1 MSTDSGLIGGAE
13 AAVILAEAHQTRQAT
28 IRQRQVR
35 QILAAYRRI
44 NPGQPIGDWVN
55 GLGDEIYVMLSTA
68 QEVVASEAREY
79 VRDVLAVQGI
89 DADVPEIN
97 PRAFAGIASD
107 GRDLESLIA
116 GAPIRTAARAR
127 AGDTRAVQSGE
138 QWLKMVADTQISDA
152 GRAADS
158 VAIAAADA
166 TVAEPTPE
174 TRRAAAADQTRQ
186 ELLDRLAEAR
196 QRLKEAEERKKAQQP
211 PKLSPGRQADV
222 ERRIEEGKKRRA
234 EEARRRREA
243 KAPPQRGKAGSP
255 VRIGWV
261 RMLTPPSCDRCVLL
275 AGRWY
280 RWSEGFERHPMCD
293 CRHIPSSESDS
304 RNLLTNPEA
313 YFDSLTEQE
322 QNDAFGVS
330 HAEAIRLG
338 ADMGQVVNSHTRKGA
353 VYVADGTEYTFEGT
367 GKRPKRGER
376 GAILRPTVWQ
386 IYREAKGDREA
397 AKQMLRRF
405 RYLAQ

>member
-1 MSTDSGLIGGAE
+1 MSTDSGLATGTE
-13 AAVILAEAHQTRQAT
+13 AAILLAEAHQARQAT
-28 IRQRQVR
+28 IRQRQVT
-35 QILAAYRRI
+35 QILTAYRRI
-44 NPGQPIGDWVN
+44 RPDQPIRDWIN
-55 GLGDEIYVMLSTA
+55 GLGDEVYVLLSTA
-68 QEVVASEAREY
+68 QEVVAGEAKDY
-79 VRDVLAVQGI
+79 VRDALEVQGI
-89 DADVPEIN
+89 EADIPDIN

-107 GRDLESLIA
+107 GRDLESLLA

-127 AGDTRAVQSGE
+127 GGDPRAVQSGE
-138 QWLKMVADTQISDA
+138 QWLKMVVDTQISDA

-158 VAIAAADA
+158 VAIASADA
-166 TVAEPTPE
+166 TIAGTPPSTDRNAQ
-174 TRRAAAADQTRQ
+174 TRR
-186 ELLDRLAEAR
+186 ELLERLAEAR
-196 QRLKEAEERKKAQQP
+196 QRLREAEERKKAEKS

-222 ERRIEEGKKRRA
+222 DRRIEEGRKRRA

-261 RMLTPPSCDRCVLL
+261 RMLTPPSCDRCVIL

-304 RNLLTNPEA
+304 RSLLTNPEA

-322 QNDAFGVS
+322 QDEAFGKS
-330 HAEAIRLG
+330 HADAIRLG

-376 GAILRPTVWQ
+376 GAVLRPTVWQ
-386 IYREAKGDREA
+386 IYREARGDREA

>member
-1 MSTDSGLIGGAE
+1 MSTDSGLVGGTE
-13 AAVILAEAHQTRQAT
+13 AAILLAEAHQARQAT
-28 IRQRQVR
+28 IRQGQVR
-35 QILAAYRRI
+35 KILAAYRRI
-44 NPGQPIGDWVN
+44 RPDQPIRDWVN
-55 GLGDEIYVMLSTA
+55 GLGDEIYVLLSTA
-68 QEVVASEAREY
+68 QEVVASEAKEY
-79 VRDVLAVQGI
+79 VRDVLDVQGVT
-89 DADVPEIN
+89 ADIPEIN
-97 PRAFAGIASD
+97 ARSFAGIASD

-127 AGDTRAVQSGE
+127 GGDPRAIQSGE

-158 VAIAAADA
+158 VAIATADA
-166 TVAEPTPE
+166 KVSEAPPATDRNA
-174 TRRAAAADQTRQ
+174 QTRQ

-196 QRLKEAEERKKAQQP
+196 QRLKEAEDRKKAAQP
-211 PKLSPGRQADV
+211 PRLSPGREADV
-222 ERRIEEGKKRRA
+222 KRRIEEGRQRRA

-261 RMLTPPSCDRCVLL
+261 RMLTPPSCDRCIIL

-280 RWSEGFERHPMCD
+280 RWSEGFERHPLCD
-293 CRHIPSSESDS
+293 CRHIPSTESDS
-304 RNLLTNPEA
+304 RSLLTNPEA
-313 YFDSLTEQE
+313 YFDSLTEEE
-322 QNDAFGVS
+322 QNEAFGMS
-330 HAEAIRLG
+330 HADAIRLG

-353 VYVADGTEYTFEGT
+353 VFVADGTEYTFEGT
-367 GKRPKRGER
+367 GKRPKRGQR
-376 GAILRPTVWQ
+376 AAVLRPTVWQ

>member
-1 MSTDSGLIGGAE
+1 MSTDPGVVGGTE
-13 AAVILAEAHQTRQAT
+13 AAQILAEAHQARQAA
-28 IRQRQVR
+28 IRSRQVAK
-35 QILAAYRRI
+35 ILSLYRKI
-44 NPGQPIGDWVN
+44 NPDQPIRDWINGMGDQV
-55 GLGDEIYVMLSTA
+55 YVLLSTA
-68 QEVVASEAREY
+68 QEVVAGEAKDY

-89 DADVPEIN
+89 DADIPDLN
-97 PRAFAGIASD
+97 PRTFAGIASD
-107 GRDLESLIA
+107 GRDLESLLA
-116 GAPIRTAARAR
+116 GAPIRTAARGR
-127 AGDTRAVQSGE
+127 AGDSRAVQSGE
-138 QWLKMVADTQISDA
+138 QWLKMAVDTQISDA

-166 TVAEPTPE
+166 KVAEPT
-174 TRRAAAADQTRQ
+174 AQDATRQ
-186 ELLDRLAEAR
+186 ELLKRLADAR
-196 QRLKEAEERKKAQQP
+196 QRLREAEEKKKTQTAP
-211 PKLSPGRQADV
+211 APDKLSPGRRADV
-222 ERRIEEGKKRRA
+222 DRRIEEGRKRRA

-243 KAPPQRGKAGSP
+243 KTPPQRGKTGSP

-261 RMLTPPSCDRCVLL
+261 RMLTPPSCDRCILL

-293 CRHIPSSESDS
+293 CRHIPASEADS
-304 RNLLTNPEA
+304 KDLLTNPEA

-322 QNDAFGVS
+322 QDETFGKA
-330 HAEAIRLG
+330 HADAIRLG
-338 ADMGQVVNSHTRKGA
+338 ADLGQVVNSHTRRGA

-367 GKRPKRGER
+367 GKRPKRGQR

-386 IYREAKGDREA
+386 IYREAKGDREV

>member
-1 MSTDSGLIGGAE
+1 MSTDPGLTD
-13 AAVILAEAHQTRQAT
+13 AAGLMAEAHRSRQAA
-28 IRQRQVR
+28 IRSRQVA
-35 QILAAYRRI
+35 QILALYRKI
-44 NPGQPIGDWVN
+44 NPDQPIKDWVN
-55 GLGDEIYVMLSTA
+55 GLGDQIYVMISTA
-68 QEVVASEAREY
+68 QELVAGEAKAY
-79 VRDVLAVQGI
+79 VRDSLAVQGI
-89 DADVPEIN
+89 DADIPDLQ
-97 PRAFAGIASD
+97 PRTFAGIASD
-107 GRDLESLIA
+107 GRDLDSLIA

-127 AGDTRAVQSGE
+127 GGDPRAVQSGE

-158 VAIAAADA
+158 VAIAAADGR
-166 TVAEPTPE
+166 VSAEKPVD
-174 TRRAAAADQTRQ
+174 ATRQ
-186 ELLDRLAEAR
+186 ELLDRLAAAK
-196 QRLKEAEERKKAQQP
+196 QRLKEAEEKKKSATP
-211 PKLSPGRQADV
+211 PKLSPDREADV
-222 ERRIEEGKKRRA
+222 KRRIEEGRQRRA

-243 KAPPQRGKAGSP
+243 KAPPQRGKEGSP

-261 RMLTPPSCDRCVLL
+261 RMLTPPSCDRCILL

-304 RNLLTNPEA
+304 RSLLTNPEA

-322 QNDAFGVS
+322 QNEAFGVS

-367 GKRPKRGER
+367 GKRPKRGQQ

-397 AKQMLRRF
+397 AKQMLRKF